1 MKTIELSDATEPLA
15 TYAVDAKSDPVLIT
29 RRGKPVAALVPMEGM
44 DRESASLS
52 INPKFIAI
60 IERARASRR
69 KGTIS
74 SDEMRRRLG
83 LPPAK
88 AKTTRKRNA

>member
-15 TYAVDAKSDPVLIT
+15 TYAADAKSDPVLIT
-29 RRGKPVAALVPMEGM
+29 RRGKPLAAVVSMEGM

-52 INPKFIAI
+52 INPKFVAI
-60 IERARASRR
+60 IEKARASSR

-74 SDEMRRRLG
+74 AGEMRRRLG
-83 LPPAK
+83 LPAGAPK
-88 AKTTRKRNA
+88 PRRKR